1 MARSRVDYQDVDED
15 YLEHR
20 SLKKG
25 AAGWILLAGLGVSYV
40 ISGDFAGWNFGLDE
54 GGWGGLLIATLLM
67 GLMYTCMVFGLAEM
81 SSALPVAGAGYG
93 FARRSMGPLGG
104 FATGMAVLIEY
115 AVAPAAIAVFIGG
128 YVEALGLFG
137 LTSGWLVFAIAYA
150 VFIGIHLYGVG
161 EALKLMFAIT
171 AVAVVALVAAL
182 VGLASLFLG
191 GQAVRH
197 RSDGCG
203 GGERVPADGL
213 RRRGRGAGL
222 RHLVLPRRRGCAA
235 GGRGDQRPRPR
246 HAARHHRGD
255 ADAAAVRGPDPSIVP
270 GAAGSETI
278 RASDNPLPEAI
289 RAVRGD
295 GSMLAD
301 FVNWAGLAGLVAS
314 FFSIIYAYS
323 RQLFALSRAG
333 YLPRALSL
341 TASRNTPW
349 VALLVP
355 GTIGFVL
362 AGVLEANMGAA
373 AGALLINIAVFG
385 ATTSYVLLNLSHI
398 MLRRREPDLERP
410 YRTPGGVVTTGV
422 GLVLSI
428 VAVVATFFV
437 DIKAAGITARC
448 LRRRAGVLLVLQP
461 APPRRERARGGVRA
475 DHRRGV
481 GAEVAAEVSRPAGGA
496 RARTRAAPCGRPRRG
511 RTPRCR

>member
-182 VGLASLFLG
+182 VGLLPSFSADKLFDIDPTGASGASDFLPMG
-191 GQAVRH
+191 F
-197 RSDGCG
+197 
-203 GGERVPADGL
+203 
-213 RRRGRGAGL
+213 AGL
-222 RHLVLPRRRGCAA
+222 VAALVYGIWFFLAVEGVPLAAEETGDPARDMPRGIITAMLTLLLFAA
-235 GGRGDQRPRPR
+235 LILL
-246 HAARHHRGD
+246 
-255 ADAAAVRGPDPSIVP
+255 IVP
-270 GAAGSETI
+270 GSAGSETI
-278 RASDNPLPEAI
+278 RGSDNPLPEAI

-295 GSMLAD
+295 GSVLAD

-314 FFSIIYAYS
+314 FFSIIFAYS

-333 YLPRALSL
+333 YLPKVLSL
-341 TASRNTPW
+341 TSGRNTPW

-355 GTIGFVL
+355 GTIGFLL
-362 AGVLEANMGAA
+362 AGVLEANMGPA

-410 YRTPGGVVTTGV
+410 YRTPGGVVTTSV
-422 GLVLSI
+422 GLVLSV

-437 DIKAAGITARC
+437 DIKAAGITA
-448 LRRRAGVLLVLQP
+448 GVF
-461 APPRRERARGGVRA
+461 
-475 DHRRGV
+475 
-481 GAEVAAEVSRPAGGA
+481 VAALAYFWFYSRHHLVAS
-496 RARTRAAPCGRPRRG
+496 APEEEFSQITDAESGLK
-511 RTPRCR
+511 